1 MRRRWIA
8 LAIFVSLGLLLGCT
22 RAAPPGPPVA
32 LPPYSPATGGTA
44 GVALIPSSTEL
55 PGGGPPTPTIS
66 YTVYLPPTR
75 VPGSPIQFPTPDSPH
90 PIPTLPAVPPEYLVQ
105 AGDTLGGI
113 ASRYGMRPETLA
125 QANEL
130 ADMNSLEVGQ
140 LLTIPLGIQQ
150 GGSSDFKIIPDSE
163 LVFGP
168 YSITLHIEDFV
179 ATQNGYLAGYTE
191 EVDGRLLTGAQVVW
205 RVAQDYSVNPRLLL
219 ALLEYRSSW
228 LTRAD
233 VDPSTYDYPLGLA
246 DPGHAGLYKQLT
258 WAANQLNRGFYGWQ
272 VNAFP
277 QWALADG
284 SLVAASPAINAGT
297 AGVQYYYAQ
306 LDDLASW
313 QRDVG
318 FEGVFTT
325 YTRLFG
331 YPFDYAIEPLLPPGL
346 AQPSMRLPFRQGAS
360 WSFTG
365 GPHGG
370 WDAGSA
376 WAALDF
382 APPGESL
389 GCVIADAWVTAVA
402 DGPILRAENGSVVQD
417 LDGDGYE
424 QTGWTVLYMHMASEG
439 RVQPG
444 AYLHAGDPIGRPSC
458 EGGYSTAAHLHL
470 ARRYH
475 GMWISADGGL
485 PFNLEGWIS
494 SGSGIEYDGA
504 LTRNGVTIPSWDGNI
519 PENQVTGG
527 Y

>member
-1 MRRRWIA
+1 M
-8 LAIFVSLGLLLGCT
+8 
-22 RAAPPGPPVA
+22 
-32 LPPYSPATGGTA
+32 
-44 GVALIPSSTEL
+44 
-55 PGGGPPTPTIS
+55 
-66 YTVYLPPTR
+66 
-75 VPGSPIQFPTPDSPH
+75 
-90 PIPTLPAVPPEYLVQ
+90 PPEYLVQ

-346 AQPSMRLPFRQGAS
+346 AQPPMRLPFRQGAS